1 MGNHDGASAR
11 ARTGAASGAERPA
24 RGTRPGRRG
33 LITLSNWPVS
43 RRLFAVIALA
53 LVMGLVFG
61 GMEVASAESSATQF
75 GRELQLAKLGQQGV
89 TLAQDLQNER
99 DYTVGL
105 TSGGGTGDLNALRSA
120 TDAEAAKF
128 LALATGVDGSYPANI
143 QASVAAI
150 RSGLGGSL
158 ARLRNTV
165 TTQFWDRSHGSSIEG
180 LGVITEYEPLIN
192 NLITLNDELAQGI
205 SDASLAIDVRELN
218 LLSLAKDQV
227 SQQRGLF
234 LNAFTQ
240 KFFSDGVLQALISA
254 RSAEQSDEA
263 GFLAAATPAE
273 RQAFDTTVAG
283 PGVEEVKRAED
294 YFLIDGGGDLKDPFL
309 SSNIN
314 TETVGFSVAQAPVS
328 WYQAASQKL
337 DETQAVEQ
345 GIAQDAVA
353 RAQSLEHGAG
363 QSALLISV
371 SVVVVLLIV
380 LAAALIVARS
390 LAVPLRRLR
399 AEALDIATV
408 QLPQRMK
415 RLSESPDTELAVAP
429 IDVRTSDEIGQ
440 VARAF
445 DQVHAEAVR
454 LAGNEAMLRT
464 SFNAMF
470 VNLSWRSQT
479 LIERLART
487 IDSLE
492 QNEDDADRL
501 SSLFSMDHMV
511 TRMRRNSENLLLLA
525 GHEGARKWSEPVS
538 LADVARAAISEIEH
552 YRRVVPSVQPGIA
565 VTGLAVSDVAHLLA
579 ELIEN
584 ATLFSPTDTVV
595 QVSGH
600 ELSSGGVLM
609 EIIDKGSGIPE
620 ERLAEM
626 NWRLQTTPVIDV
638 SVSRHMGL
646 FAVARLAERHGVQ
659 VRLRPASPQG
669 LSALVWLPDTVIERT
684 ARYSGGRAPQAA
696 QGGGGIQGRRS
707 PGQLGLVRAITDDE
721 PGRGTPED
729 TGGSM
734 VNAGQQ
740 PMDWFHTRR
749 DRVASTLAGSG
760 RDGQTSTGLPARVP
774 NANPLHSAGNGG
786 QPTDAQEPPRL
797 NPDTVRTRMSS
808 LQRGLRRA
816 EDGRQA
822 GEGTTMSDT

>member
-11 ARTGAASGAERPA
+11 ARTGAASGAGRQA
-24 RGTRPGRRG
+24 RGTRSGGRG

-89 TLAQDLQNER
+89 TLTQDLQNER

-105 TSGGGTGDLNALRSA
+105 TSGGGTGDLKALRSA

-128 LALATGVDGSYPANI
+128 QALATGINGSYPANI

-150 RSGLGGSL
+150 RSGLGSSL

-165 TTQFWDRSHGSSIEG
+165 ATQFWDRSHGSSIEG

-240 KFFSDGVLQALISA
+240 KFFSANVLQALISA

-273 RQAFDTTVAG
+273 RHAFDTTVAG
-283 PGVEEVKRAED
+283 PGVKEVKRVED
-294 YFLIDGGGDLKDPFL
+294 YFLIDGGGALKNPFL

-314 TETVGFSVAQAPVS
+314 AETVGFSVAQAPVS

-337 DETQAVEQ
+337 DEIQAVEL

-353 RAQSLEHGAG
+353 RAQSLEHGAR
-363 QSALLISV
+363 QSALLISL

-380 LAAALIVARS
+380 LAAALLVARS

-399 AEALDIATV
+399 AEALDIASV

-415 RLSESPDTELAVAP
+415 RLSESPDTELEVAP
-429 IDVRTSDEIGQ
+429 IDVLTSDEIGQ

-470 VNLSWRSQT
+470 VNLSRRSQM

-538 LADVARAAISEIEH
+538 LAEVAGAATSEIEH
-552 YRRVVPSVQPGIA
+552 YRRVVLSVQPGIA

-584 ATLFSPTDTVV
+584 ATIFSPTDTVV

-600 ELSSGGVLM
+600 ELSSGGVLI
-609 EIIDKGSGIPE
+609 EIIDKGIGIPE

-646 FAVARLAERHGVQ
+646 FAVARLAERHGVE

-669 LSALVWLPDTVIERT
+669 LSALVWLPDRVIERT
-684 ARYSGGRAPQAA
+684 ARYFGGRAPQAA
-696 QGGGGIQGRRS
+696 QSGGGIQGRRS
-707 PGQLGLVRAITDDE
+707 PGQLGLVRANTDYE
-721 PGRGTPED
+721 PGRGAPVE
-729 TGGSM
+729 TGGGL
-734 VNAGQQ
+734 VNAGQE
-740 PMDWFHTRR
+740 PMNWFHTRR
-749 DRVASTLAGSG
+749 DRVAGSG
-760 RDGQTSTGLPARVP
+760 RDGQTASGLPARVP
-774 NANPLHSAGNGG
+774 NANPTHSPGYGG
-786 QPTDAQEPPRL
+786 QPADAQEPPRL
-797 NPDTVRTRMSS
+797 NPDTVRTRTSKPAAGPVPGG
-808 LQRGLRRA
+808 RWAA
-816 EDGRQA
+816 E
-822 GEGTTMSDT
+822 EGTTMGGDT

>member
-24 RGTRPGRRG
+24 GGTRPGRRG

-105 TSGGGTGDLNALRSA
+105 TSGGGTGDLSALRSA

-234 LNAFTQ
+234 LNAFKQ

-263 GFLAAATPAE
+263 GFLAAATPAD
-273 RQAFDTTVAG
+273 RHAFDTTVAG

-328 WYQAASQKL
+328 WYQAASRKL
-337 DETQAVEQ
+337 DETQEVEQ

-353 RAQSLEHGAG
+353 RAQSLEHGAR

-380 LAAALIVARS
+380 LAAALLVARS
-390 LAVPLRRLR
+390 LVLPLRRLR
-399 AEALDIATV
+399 TAALEVASVELPERVRQLGEA
-408 QLPQRMK
+408 
-415 RLSESPDTELAVAP
+415 PDAAVDMDVSP
-429 IDVRTSDEIGQ
+429 IDVLTTDEVGQ

-454 LAGNEAMLRT
+454 LAGNEAMLRR
-464 SFNAMF
+464 SFNAVF
-470 VNLSWRSQT
+470 VNLSRRSQS

-492 QNEDDADRL
+492 QNEDDPARL
-501 SSLFSMDHMV
+501 SSLFSMDHLV

-525 GHEGARKWSEPVS
+525 GHEGARRWSEPVHS
-538 LADVARAAISEIEH
+538 RTSPCRDVGDRA
-552 YRRVVPSVQPGIA
+552 VQPGRA
-565 VTGLAVSDVAHLLA
+565 QHPARGRGDRAGGVRRRAPARRAHRERHDVLAQGHQ
-579 ELIEN
+579 
-584 ATLFSPTDTVV
+584 V

-600 ELSSGGVLM
+600 DLHSGGVLI
-609 EIIDKGSGIPE
+609 EITDRGIGVSE
-620 ERLAEM
+620 TRMAEM
-626 NWRLQTTPVIDV
+626 NWRLETRQSWTCRCPGTWAC
-638 SVSRHMGL
+638 SR
-646 FAVARLAERHGVQ
+646 
-659 VRLRPASPQG
+659 
-669 LSALVWLPDTVIERT
+669 
-684 ARYSGGRAPQAA
+684 
-696 QGGGGIQGRRS
+696 
-707 PGQLGLVRAITDDE
+707 
-721 PGRGTPED
+721 
-729 TGGSM
+729 
-734 VNAGQQ
+734 
-740 PMDWFHTRR
+740 
-749 DRVASTLAGSG
+749 
-760 RDGQTSTGLPARVP
+760 
-774 NANPLHSAGNGG
+774 
-786 QPTDAQEPPRL
+786 
-797 NPDTVRTRMSS
+797 
-808 LQRGLRRA
+808 
-816 EDGRQA
+816 
-822 GEGTTMSDT
+822 